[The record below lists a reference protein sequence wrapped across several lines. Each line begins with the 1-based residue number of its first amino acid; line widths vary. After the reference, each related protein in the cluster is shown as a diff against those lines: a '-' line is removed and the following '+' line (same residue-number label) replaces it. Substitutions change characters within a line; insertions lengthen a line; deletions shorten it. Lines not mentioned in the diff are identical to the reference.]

1 MVNFKR
7 LNDLN
12 VLNEYMGQT
21 FKFGIIGSGSWGTAL
36 AKILTDNK
44 NEINWWIRNEE
55 SIKHLLAR
63 KHNPQY
69 LSSVF
74 FDSSLLQ
81 PTTNVSAVINNSDCI
96 IIAVPSAYAVTTLGN
111 LDKDT
116 FKGKK
121 IISAIKGILPDQNLL
136 LNDYLKQQFN
146 VELENY
152 FAVLGPCHAE
162 EVASE
167 KLSYLTFSG
176 IDDKTTAAIA
186 SYFKTPY
193 LNTIVNHDI
202 YGVQFAAILKN
213 IYALGAGIAHGL
225 DYGDNFLSVLIANS
239 ADEMAGFLRKAGIKN
254 IDVGHIGDD
263 RRLTTDKQKATISHI
278 NYAAS
283 VYLGD
288 LLVTCYSLYSR
299 NRTFGNMIGKGYSV
313 KTAQLE
319 MSMVAEGYNA
329 SKCMNIINKNIQADM
344 PIAETI
350 YKILWENIPASEG
363 FAKIEETLV

>member
-1 MVNFKR
+1 MAKDKF
-7 LNDLN
+7 
-12 VLNEYMGQT
+12 T
-21 FKFGIIGSGSWGTAL
+21 FGIIGSGSWGTAL

-44 NEINWWIRNEE
+44 NKINWWIRNEE
-55 SIKHLLAR
+55 SIKHLLSR

-74 FDSSLLQ
+74 FDSNLLQ
-81 PTTNVSAVINNSDCI
+81 PTTNVSEVINNSDCI
-96 IIAVPSAYAVTTLGN
+96 IIAVPSAYAATTLVN
-111 LDKDT
+111 LDHDI
-116 FKGKK
+116 FKEKK
-121 IISAIKGILPDQNLL
+121 VISAIKGILPDQNLL
-136 LNDYLKQQFN
+136 LNEYLKQQFN

-176 IDDKTTAAIA
+176 IDETATASIA
-186 SYFKTPY
+186 SYFKTAY
-193 LNTIVNHDI
+193 LNTIINHDI

-254 IDVGHIGDD
+254 IDVGHISDD
-263 RRLTTDKQKATISHI
+263 RKPATGNGQQAINTHT

-344 PIAETI
+344 PIAETV
-350 YKILWENIPASEG
+350 YKILWENIPAAEG

>member
-1 MVNFKR
+1 M
-7 LNDLN
+7 
-12 VLNEYMGQT
+12 
-21 FKFGIIGSGSWGTAL
+21 KFGIIGSGSWATAL

-44 NEINWWIRNEE
+44 HPINWWIRNEALK
-55 SIKHLLAR
+55 KHISSR
-63 KHNPQY
+63 GHNPQY
-69 LSSVF
+69 LSTVY
-74 FDSSLLQ
+74 FDTTLLNI
-81 PTTNVSAVINNSDCI
+81 TSDVSEVIKNSDCI
-96 IIAVPSAYAVTTLGN
+96 IIAVPSAYADDALHG
-111 LDKDT
+111 LDKKI
-116 FKGKK
+116 FSEKK
-121 IISAIKGILPDQNLL
+121 IISAIKGILPKQNLL
-136 LNDYLKQQFN
+136 LNDYLSQQFG
-146 VELENY
+146 VQLKDY

-176 IDDKTTAAIA
+176 VDHEMTRVI
-186 SYFKTPY
+186 SEYFKTQY
-193 LNTIVNHDI
+193 LNTIINHDI
-202 YGVQFAAILKN
+202 YGVQFAAVLKN

-254 IDVGHIGDD
+254 VEVGTIEHNPVKQDD
-263 RRLTTDKQKATISHI
+263 HSKVVKKETT

-313 KTAQLE
+313 KAAQLE
-319 MSMVAEGYNA
+319 MNMVAEGYNA
-329 SKCMNIINKNIQADM
+329 SKCMYIINQKIHAEI

-350 YKILWENIPASEG
+350 YRILWQQLAPSEG

>member
-1 MVNFKR
+1 MSKAK
-7 LNDLN
+7 
-12 VLNEYMGQT
+12 Y
-21 FKFGIIGSGSWGTAL
+21 GIIGSGSWSTAL

-44 NEINWWIRNEE
+44 NKINWWIRNEE
-55 SIKHLLAR
+55 SIKYLLAR
-63 KHNPQY
+63 HHNPQY

-74 FDSSLLQ
+74 FDTKLINATSDVYDVIKSS
-81 PTTNVSAVINNSDCI
+81 DHI
-96 IIAVPSAYAVTTLGN
+96 IIAVPSAYVVQTLGTP
-111 LDKDT
+111 DKNI

-136 LNDYLKQQFN
+136 LNDYLKQEFD
-146 VELENY
+146 VAPENY

-176 IDDKTTAAIA
+176 IDKATTTEISKA
-186 SYFKTPY
+186 FKTDY
-193 LNTIVNHDI
+193 LNTIVNSDI
-202 YGVQFAAILKN
+202 NGVQYAAILKN
-213 IYALGAGIAHGL
+213 IYAVGAGIAHGL

-239 ADEMAGFLRKAGIKN
+239 ADEMAGFLRKAGIQN
-254 IDVGHIGDD
+254 IDVGHISDD
-263 RRLTTDKQKATISHI
+263 RRSTFNRQQATPSPKGEKPAMQPEDHI

-313 KTAQLE
+313 RSAQLE

-329 SKCMNIINKNIQADM
+329 SKCMHIINEKIEADM
-344 PIAETI
+344 PIAEI
-350 YKILWENIPASEG
+350 VYRILWQQMPASEG

>member
-1 MVNFKR
+1 MMVDR
-7 LNDLN
+7 
-12 VLNEYMGQT
+12 M
-21 FKFGIIGSGSWGTAL
+21 KFGIIGNGSWGTAL

-44 NEINWWIRNEE
+44 NLINWWMRNEA
-55 SIKHLLAR
+55 SIKHLQAR
-63 KHNPQY
+63 HHNPQY
-69 LSSVF
+69 LSSVY
-74 FDSSLLQ
+74 FDTGLLK
-81 PTTNVSAVINNSDCI
+81 PTSNVEDVIKNSDCI
-96 IIAVPSAYAVTTLGN
+96 IIAVPSAYIVNTLGQ
-111 LDKDT
+111 LDKNI
-116 FKGKK
+116 FEGKK
-121 IISAIKGILPDQNLL
+121 IISAIKGILPEQNLL
-136 LNDYLKQQFN
+136 LNDYLKQEFN
-146 VELENY
+146 FSIENY
-152 FAVLGPCHAE
+152 FTVLGPCHAE

-176 IDDKTTAAIA
+176 IDEPMTKTIST
-186 SYFKTPY
+186 YFKTDY

-239 ADEMAGFLRKAGIKN
+239 ADEMAGFLRKAGIQN
-254 IDVGHIGDD
+254 VEVGSIEHQIKKDNN
-263 RRLTTDKQKATISHI
+263 KKATT

-329 SKCMNIINKNIQADM
+329 SKCMHIINKNIDADM

-350 YKILWENIPASEG
+350 YSILWRNVTAADG
-363 FAKIEETLV
+363 FNTIEQTLV

>member
-1 MVNFKR
+1 MAR
-7 LNDLN
+7 DA
-12 VLNEYMGQT
+12 

-44 NEINWWIRNEE
+44 NKINWWIRNKE
-55 SIKHLLAR
+55 SLEHLLVR
-63 KHNPQY
+63 HHNPQY

-74 FDSSLLQ
+74 FDTSLLQ
-81 PTTNVSAVINNSDCI
+81 PTTNVSEVIKNSDCI
-96 IIAVPSAYAVTTLGN
+96 IIAVPSAFAVTTLGN
-111 LDKDT
+111 LNKDI
-116 FKGKK
+116 FEGKK

-136 LNDYLKQQFN
+136 LNDYLKQEFN
-146 VELENY
+146 VEIDNY

-176 IDDKTTAAIA
+176 IDEKMATGIA
-186 SYFKTPY
+186 SHFKTAY

-254 IDVGHIGDD
+254 IDVGHISDD
-263 RRLTTDKQKATISHI
+263 RRSTTANEEAVTNGHI

-329 SKCMNIINKNIQADM
+329 SKCMNKINENIQADM
-344 PIAETI
+344 PIADTI
-350 YKILWENIPASEG
+350 YKILWQNVPAAQG

>member
-12 VLNEYMGQT
+12 EYMVQT
-21 FKFGIIGSGSWGTAL
+21 FTFGIIGSGSWGTAL

-44 NEINWWIRNEE
+44 NKINWWIRNEE
-55 SIKHLLAR
+55 SIKYLLAR
-63 KHNPQY
+63 HHNPQY

-74 FDSSLLQ
+74 FDTTLIQ
-81 PTTNVSAVINNSDCI
+81 PTSNVAEVINNSDCI
-96 IIAVPSAYAVTTLGN
+96 IIAVPSAYAVTTLDA
-111 LDKDT
+111 LDKDI

-121 IISAIKGILPDQNLL
+121 IVSAIKGILPDQNLL
-136 LNDYLKQQFN
+136 LNDYLNRQFN
-146 VELENY
+146 VALENY
-152 FAVLGPCHAE
+152 FTVLGPCHAE

-176 IDDKTTAAIA
+176 IDEKTTSAIA
-186 SYFKTPY
+186 SNFKTAY
-193 LNTIVNHDI
+193 LNTILNHDI

-254 IDVGHIGDD
+254 IDVGHISDE
-263 RRLTTDKQKATISHI
+263 RRTNLSNKTSDTGHT

-313 KTAQLE
+313 KSAQLE

-329 SKCMNIINKNIQADM
+329 SKCMHIINEKIHAEM
-344 PIAETI
+344 PIADTV
-350 YKILWENIPASEG
+350 YKILWENMPASEG

>member
-1 MVNFKR
+1 MVQKIR
-7 LNDLN
+7 
-12 VLNEYMGQT
+12 
-21 FKFGIIGSGSWGTAL
+21 FGIIGSGSWGTAL
-36 AKILTDNK
+36 AKILTDNNNK
-44 NEINWWIRNEE
+44 INWWIRNEE
-55 SIKHLLAR
+55 TIKHLLAR
-63 KHNPQY
+63 HHNPQY
-69 LSSVF
+69 LSSVV
-74 FDSSLLQ
+74 FDTALIN
-81 PTTNVSAVINNSDCI
+81 PTTDASVVITNSDCI
-96 IIAVPSAYAVTTLGN
+96 IIAVPSAYAVDTLSK
-111 LDKDT
+111 LDKNI

-136 LNDYLKQQFN
+136 LNDYLKQEFN
-146 VELENY
+146 VKLEDY

-176 IDDKTTAAIA
+176 INKKAASDIA
-186 SYFKTPY
+186 THFKTHY
-193 LNTIVNHDI
+193 LNTIVNPDI

-239 ADEMAGFLRKAGIKN
+239 ADEMAGFLRKSGIKN
-254 IDVGHIGDD
+254 IDVGHISDD
-263 RRLTTDKQKATISHI
+263 RKPATGNRQQATGNHI

-319 MSMVAEGYNA
+319 LSMVAEGYNA
-329 SKCMNIINKNIQADM
+329 SKCMYIINQNIHADM

-350 YKILWENIPASEG
+350 YNILWKNISAKEG

>member
-1 MVNFKR
+1 MV
-7 LNDLN
+7 
-12 VLNEYMGQT
+12 QT
-21 FKFGIIGSGSWGTAL
+21 IKFGIIGSGSWGTAL
-36 AKILTDNK
+36 AKILTANK
-44 NEINWWIRNEE
+44 NKINWRIRSEE
-55 SIKHLLAR
+55 TIKHLLAR
-63 KHNPQY
+63 HNNPQY

-74 FDSSLLQ
+74 FDTTLLQ
-81 PTTNVSAVINNSDCI
+81 PTINVAEVIKNSDCI
-96 IIAVPSAYAVTTLGN
+96 IIAVPSAYAVDTLGN
-111 LDKDT
+111 LDKNI

-121 IISAIKGILPDQNLL
+121 IVSAIKGILPDQNLL

-176 IDDKTTAAIA
+176 IDEKTTSNIA
-186 SYFKTPY
+186 SHFKTAY

-239 ADEMAGFLRKAGIKN
+239 ADEMAGFLRKSGIKN
-254 IDVGHIGDD
+254 IDVGHISDE
-263 RRLTTDKQKATISHI
+263 RRSNTGKSKLATNSHI

-313 KTAQLE
+313 KAAQLE
-319 MSMVAEGYNA
+319 LSMVAEGYNA
-329 SKCMNIINKNIQADM
+329 SKCMYIINKSIHADM

-350 YKILWENIPASEG
+350 YKILWENMSASEG

>member
-1 MVNFKR
+1 M
-7 LNDLN
+7 L
-12 VLNEYMGQT
+12 QT

-36 AKILTDNK
+36 AKILTANK
-44 NEINWWIRNEE
+44 NKINWWIRSEE
-55 SIKHLLAR
+55 NIKHLLTR
-63 KHNPQY
+63 HHNPQY

-74 FDSSLLQ
+74 FDTGLLQ
-81 PTTNVSAVINNSDCI
+81 PTTNVSEVINNSDCI
-96 IIAVPSAYAVTTLGN
+96 IIAVPSAYAVTALGN
-111 LDKDT
+111 LNKDI
-116 FKGKK
+116 FKEKK

-136 LNDYLKQQFN
+136 LNDYLQQQFN

-176 IDDKTTAAIA
+176 IDETTTAAIA
-186 SYFKTPY
+186 SYFKTDY

-254 IDVGHIGDD
+254 IDVGHIADD
-263 RRLTTDKQKATISHI
+263 RKPGTSNSLTSHI

-329 SKCMNIINKNIQADM
+329 SKCMNIINKSIQADM
-344 PIAETI
+344 PIAETV
-350 YKILWENIPASEG
+350 YRILWENLPAAEG

>member
-1 MVNFKR
+1 M
-7 LNDLN
+7 
-12 VLNEYMGQT
+12 T
-21 FKFGIIGSGSWGTAL
+21 FGIIGSGSWGTAL
-36 AKILTDNK
+36 VKILTDN
-44 NEINWWIRNEE
+44 NNIINWWIRNDA
-55 SIKHLLAR
+55 SLKHIQSR
-63 KHNPQY
+63 GHNPQY
-69 LSSVF
+69 LSSAYF
-74 FDSSLLQ
+74 KTELLNL
-81 PTTNVSAVINNSDCI
+81 TTNVSEVIKKSDCI
-96 IIAVPSAYAVTTLGN
+96 IIAVPSAYAAGVLKN
-111 LDKDT
+111 LEKNI

-121 IISAIKGILPDQNLL
+121 VVSAIKGILPDQNLL
-136 LNDYLKQQFN
+136 LNDYLNQNYDVRLKD
-146 VELENY
+146 Y

-176 IDDKTTAAIA
+176 IDEEATCAIA
-186 SYFKTPY
+186 ANFKTNY

-225 DYGDNFLSVLIANS
+225 DYGDNFLSVFIANS

-254 IDVGHIGDD
+254 VQVGTIEHTGMKNEKHALPAGK
-263 RRLTTDKQKATISHI
+263 RQTT

-299 NRTFGNMIGKGYSV
+299 NRTFGSMIGKGYSV
-313 KTAQLE
+313 KAAQIE

-329 SKCMNIINKNIQADM
+329 SKCMHIVNEHIHAEM
-344 PIAETI
+344 PIADTI
-350 YKILWENIPASEG
+350 YKILWKNISAQQG
-363 FAKIEETLV
+363 FKAIEETLV